1 MESDKTTNEQ
11 LQAIREELETLRGE
25 VYRNNF
31 SSSQD
36 FNKFIR
42 FNTRMK
48 VPHYDAIPPVGEVGE
63 IFEAG
68 GVLYICTLP
77 NTFAVVGTQS

>member
-1 MESDKTTNEQ
+1 MDKTTEEKIAL
-11 LQAIREELETLRGE
+11 LQNDLTALTQE

-42 FNTRMK
+42 FNTRLK
-48 VPHYDAIPPVGEVGE
+48 IPHYDTVPRVGEVGE
-63 IFEAG
+63 LIEVG
-68 GVLYICTLP
+68 GVLYICSSA
-77 NTFAVVGTQS
+77 NIFSVV

>member
-1 MESDKTTNEQ
+1 MDKTPEEKIQMLQNQ
-11 LQAIREELETLRGE
+11 LDSLTQE

-36 FNKFIR
+36 FNKFVR
-42 FNTRMK
+42 FNTRVK
-48 VPHYDAIPPVGEVGE
+48 VPHYDTIPPVGEVGE

-68 GVLYICTLP
+68 GALYICSSPNVFTL
-77 NTFAVVGTQS
+77 V